1 MNNMIPTNRTL
12 SLALAV
18 TGLVF
23 GASLAVA
30 QQVTEEIIVRAPIE
44 RTDVRSIST
53 SVAKVEIIEL
63 KRLVSIADL
72 DLTKYAD
79 VNELDSR
86 IDAIA
91 KESCQH
97 LSDMFPLDRSD
108 PAEMKRCMKKAVA
121 SAKGQRE
128 EAIAAAN

>member
-1 MNNMIPTNRTL
+1 MNTTIPTKRTL

-18 TGLVF
+18 TGLFF
-23 GASLAVA
+23 GANLAVA
-30 QQVTEEIIVRAPIE
+30 QDVTEEIVIRAPIE
-44 RTDVRSIST
+44 RIDVRST
-53 SVAKVEIIEL
+53 SASVGKAEIIEL

-86 IDAIA
+86 IDTVA
-91 KESCQH
+91 KESCQQ

-108 PAEMKRCMKKAVA
+108 PADMIRCKKKAIA
-121 SAKGQRE
+121 SAKKQKDS
-128 EAIAAAN
+128 AIAAAH